1 MSYYM
6 TDNVLGKQ
14 KQDTERYKATR
25 KPVLL
30 DFAEYISNLDP
41 EVRKLRHVMIHPTQD
56 NREYAFWNDSISQ
69 SFTYI
74 TAYTIIGNGLKVH
87 CDNKRAKQLINDFNE
102 EINVRHQHIEDYIV
116 SSWLDEIIHANSYWR
131 HDFNKDYNCGVDIQR
146 LDPKTI
152 TKIRDPKYG
161 WTKLIQ
167 KVGSYHAHRSKAAF
181 YSKASE
187 SDMKI
192 GLYPHQTREIHI
204 PDEPIRLTRTNF
216 FHRPPIGSALHY
228 ITYKRWILYFMRKY
242 SQKYWAPFLLF
253 FVGDTK
259 SNYYPD
265 TDDEMQDAIDDIVD
279 IIPELGNWG
288 GAALPGN
295 VHVEELGKG
304 SSRSSEIYVTY
315 INALDK
321 QIMMSIF
328 ASMGLRESSGSELA
342 TQRGLREGFLTFL
355 RGMRRKYARILDRFY
370 SKCLCPVNG
379 IHVSPSDI
387 TIEWDPLAFEASE
400 TLMNAISMGVQTGM
414 FVDRNEV
421 RRAGSKIWDW
431 LQPVDANERIDFDII
446 KNPQQMPKDN
456 QSSTATRMNEY
467 NLKKGYYIGQP

>member
-1 MSYYM
+1 M
-6 TDNVLGKQ
+6 TDNILGKP
-14 KQDTERYKATR
+14 KSEENKYKPTR

-41 EVRKLRHVMIHPTQD
+41 ELRKLRHVMVRPTQD

-69 SFTYI
+69 SFSYI
-74 TAYTIIGNGLKVH
+74 TAYTIIGDGLRIRSN
-87 CDNKRAKQLINDFNE
+87 NKRAEKLIKDFNE
-102 EINVRHQHIEDYIV
+102 EINVRHQHIEDFIV
-116 SSWLDEIIHANSYWR
+116 SSWIDEIVHANSYWR
-131 HDFNKDYNCGVDIQR
+131 HEFNKDYNCGVDIQR
-146 LDPKTI
+146 LDPKSI
-152 TKIRDPKYG
+152 VKVRDPKYG

-167 KVGSYHAHRSKAAF
+167 KVGIYKSHRSKAAF
-181 YSKASE
+181 YSKASKD
-187 SDMKI
+187 DMKI
-192 GLYPHQTREIHI
+192 ATYPYHTREVHI

-216 FHRPPIGSALHY
+216 FYRPPIGSALHY

-265 TDDEMQDAIDDIVD
+265 TPNEMQTAIDDIAD
-279 IIPELGNWG
+279 IIPEMSNWG

-295 VHVEELGKG
+295 VQVEELGKG

-315 INALDK
+315 MNALDK

-328 ASMGLRESSGSELA
+328 ASMGLREASGTELA

-355 RGMRRKYARILDRFY
+355 RGMRRKYARTLDRFY

-387 TIEWDPLAFEASE
+387 EIEWNPLKFEPSE
-400 TLMNAISMGVQTGM
+400 EMMNAINLGVKTGM

-421 RRAGSKIWDW
+421 RRAGSQIWKW
-431 LQPVDANERIDFDII
+431 LDPIDKDEMIDFEII
-446 KNPQQMPKDN
+446 KTPQMMLQNN
-456 QSSTATRMNEY
+456 QSSTADRINEY
-467 NLKKGYYIGQP
+467 NRKKGYYIGQY